1 MNCNNIPGHH
11 CIPPFN
17 PGRTALLHPQPDG
30 IYRLDYQLPPDEDL
44 IAAKEPIS
52 LLDCF
57 GHSFVVLYFC
67 TDADAGLSAL
77 REVAT
82 DLPDIPVALYL
93 VVPKP
98 PTTPATDA
106 VCVLL
111 DREGKGASA
120 YNAGPR
126 TLYLV
131 RPDRHIAARRFESD
145 SGELLML
152 LRYAVGVE
160 VK

>member
-1 MNCNNIPGHH
+1 M
-11 CIPPFN
+11 
-17 PGRTALLHPQPDG
+17 
-30 IYRLDYQLPPDEDL
+30 
-44 IAAKEPIS
+44 
-52 LLDCF
+52 
-57 GHSFVVLYFC
+57 VLYFC
-67 TDADAGLSAL
+67 TGADAGLSAL
-77 REVAT
+77 REVTT

-111 DREGKGASA
+111 DGEGKGASA

-145 SGELLML
+145 LGELPML
-152 LRYAVGVE
+152 LRYAVGE
-160 VK
+160 E